1 MPAVRRWGADVP
13 VAHSS
18 TPTEI
23 QRRLEAERRGAPFL
37 LLHDGAGRQV
47 IHELPPDAASV
58 TVGRRTDN
66 DVSLGWDPEVSR
78 VHAQLEHV
86 GGEWAVVDD
95 GLSRNGT
102 FVNGERV
109 TARRRLRDGDR
120 IVFGETPVLYRA
132 PQASGWQS
140 TAAVRLGD
148 AGGTLTPV
156 QRRVLVA
163 LCRPVKLSAY
173 GTPASNREIAA
184 EVFLSVDAVKA
195 HLRVLFE
202 RFGLEGLPQG
212 QKRAR
217 LAAAALV
224 NGVVAERDF

>member
-1 MPAVRRWGADVP
+1 MAGAH
-13 VAHSS
+13 AS
-18 TPTEI
+18 TPAELKS
-23 QRRLEAERRGAPFL
+23 RLDAERRGAPFL
-37 LLHDGAGRQV
+37 LFHDGAARQV
-47 IHELPPDAASV
+47 IYELPADERTV
-58 TVGRRTDN
+58 TVGRRADN
-66 DVSLGWDPEVSR
+66 QVALTWDAEVSR
-78 VHAQLEHV
+78 VHAQLERV

-109 TARRRLRDGDR
+109 TGRRRLRDGDR
-120 IVFGETPVLYRA
+120 VVFGETAVLYRSPA
-132 PQASGWQS
+132 ASVYQS
-140 TAAVRLGD
+140 TASVQLGD
-148 AGGTLTPV
+148 AGGPLTPV
-156 QRRVLVA
+156 QRQVLVA

-173 GTPASNREIAA
+173 SAPASNREIAA

-202 RFGLEGLPQG
+202 RFGLESLPQN

>member
-1 MPAVRRWGADVP
+1 V
-13 VAHSS
+13 VARAHAS
-18 TPTEI
+18 TPAELKS
-23 QRRLEAERRGAPFL
+23 RLDAERRGVPFVL
-37 LLHDGAGRQV
+37 FHDSDAHQV
-47 IHELPPDAASV
+47 IYELPADARIV

-66 DVSLGWDPEVSR
+66 DLVLAWDGEVSR
-78 VHAQLEHV
+78 VHAELERV

-109 TARRRLRDGDR
+109 TGRRRLCDGDR
-120 IVFGETPVLYRA
+120 LVFGETPVLYRMPA
-132 PQASGWQS
+132 TTVYQS
-140 TAAVRLGD
+140 TVSVQLAG
-148 AGGTLTPV
+148 AGGPLTPV

-173 GTPASNREIAA
+173 GVPASNREIAA

-202 RFGLEGLPQG
+202 RFGLEELPQN

-217 LAAAALV
+217 LAATALV

>member
-1 MPAVRRWGADVP
+1 MTAS
-13 VAHSS
+13 HQS
-18 TPTEI
+18 TPAEI
-23 QRRLEAERRGAPFL
+23 QQRLEAERRGVPFL
-37 LLHDGAGRQV
+37 LFHDGGGRQV
-47 IHELPPDAASV
+47 IFELPADASAV

-66 DVSLGWDPEVSR
+66 DVSLAWDLEVSR
-78 VHAQLEHV
+78 VHAQFEHV
-86 GGEWAVVDD
+86 GGEWAVADD

-102 FVNGERV
+102 YVNGERI

-120 IVFGETPVLYRA
+120 VVFGETPIVYRMPA
-132 PQASGWQS
+132 TSTSFQS
-140 TAAVRLGD
+140 TAAVRVAD
-148 AGGTLTPV
+148 AGGPLTPV
-156 QRRVLVA
+156 QRQVLVA
-163 LCRPVKLSAY
+163 LCRPLKLSAY
-173 GTPASNREIAA
+173 AAPATNREIAE

-202 RFGLEGLPQG
+202 RFGLEGLPQN

>member
-1 MPAVRRWGADVP
+1 MEATDVP
-13 VAHSS
+13 GAHAS
-18 TPTEI
+18 TPAEI
-23 QRRLEAERRGAPFL
+23 KSRLDAERRGRPFL
-37 LLHDGAGRQV
+37 LFHDGDARQV
-47 IHELPPDAASV
+47 IYELPADERIV
-58 TVGRRTDN
+58 TIGRRTDN
-66 DVSLGWDPEVSR
+66 HLALEWDGEVSR
-78 VHAQLEHV
+78 VHAQLERV
-86 GGEWAVVDD
+86 AGEWAVVDD

-109 TARRRLRDGDR
+109 TGRRRLRDGDR
-120 IVFGETPVLYRA
+120 VVFGETPVVYRVPA
-132 PQASGWQS
+132 ASVYQS

-148 AGGTLTPV
+148 AGGPLTPV
-156 QRRVLVA
+156 QRRILVA
-163 LCRPVKLSAY
+163 LCRPMKLSAY
-173 GTPASNREIAA
+173 SAPASNREIAE

-202 RFGLEGLPQG
+202 RFGLESLPQN

>member
-1 MPAVRRWGADVP
+1 MEATDVHGA
-13 VAHSS
+13 HTS
-18 TPTEI
+18 TPAEI
-23 QRRLEAERRGAPFL
+23 KSRLDAERRGIPFL
-37 LLHDGAGRQV
+37 LLHDGDARQV
-47 IHELPPDAASV
+47 IYELPADERIV
-58 TVGRRTDN
+58 TIGRRTDN
-66 DVSLGWDPEVSR
+66 DLALAWDSEVSR
-78 VHAQLEHV
+78 VHAELEHI

-109 TARRRLRDGDR
+109 TGRRRLRDGDR
-120 IVFGETPVLYRA
+120 VVVGETAVVYRRPA
-132 PQASGWQS
+132 ASVFQS
-140 TAAVRLGD
+140 TASVQLGD
-148 AGGTLTPV
+148 AGGPLTPV
-156 QRRVLVA
+156 QRQVLVA

-173 GTPASNREIAA
+173 SAPATNREIAA

-202 RFGLEGLPQG
+202 RFGLESLPQN